1 MGSREIPQR
10 VAWIADTS
18 FAHRGLHGRGI
29 PENSLA
35 AFSAAIEAGYGI
47 ECDVQRARD
56 GTSMV
61 FHDWDLDRLTD
72 ETGEIARRD
81 AGSLAQIALKGGAE
95 QRIHPLGAVLD
106 LVAGRVPLLI
116 EVKSRKGTR
125 VSAHCLAIRR
135 ALEGYRGPHG
145 VMSFDPRVPKWF
157 ATHSPGTP
165 RGLVVSEQDD
175 KALPGRIRRFFAIR
189 HAEPDFL
196 AWDVRDLPS
205 RLAAS
210 QRRKGR
216 PIATWTVRDAEH
228 RTRAERY
235 ADAPIAEG
243 HGFG

>member
-1 MGSREIPQR
+1 
-10 VAWIADTS
+10 V
-18 FAHRGLHGRGI
+18 

-35 AFSAAIEAGYGI
+35 AFSAAIEAGHGI

-56 GTSMV
+56 GTPMV
-61 FHDWDLDRLTD
+61 FHDWELDRLTD
-72 ETGEIARRD
+72 EEGPVAKRD
-81 AGSLAQIALKGGAE
+81 ARSLARIALKGGE
-95 QRIHPLGAVLD
+95 QQRIPTLADLLE

-116 EVKSRKGTR
+116 EVKSRKDAR

-135 ALEGYRGPHG
+135 ALEGYRGAHG
-145 VMSFDPRVPKWF
+145 VMSFDPRVAHWF
-157 ATHSPGTP
+157 AAHSPTTL

-175 KALPGRIRRFFAIR
+175 KALPGRIRRSLAIR
-189 HAEPDFL
+189 HAQPDFL

-205 RLAAS
+205 RLAAA

-216 PIATWTVRDAEH
+216 PVATWTVRTEDQRA
-228 RTRAERY
+228 RAERY

>member
-1 MGSREIPQR
+1 MRDIPGR
-10 VAWIADTS
+10 VAWIAGTR
-18 FAHRGLHGRGI
+18 FAHRGLHGRGV

-35 AFSAAIEAGYGI
+35 AVSAAIAAGYGI

-61 FHDWDLDRLTD
+61 FHDWELDRVTD
-72 ETGEIARRD
+72 ETGEVARRD
-81 AGSLAQIALKGGAE
+81 AGSLAQVTLKGGDA
-95 QRIHPLGAVLD
+95 QRIPTLAALLD

-116 EVKSRKGTR
+116 EVKSRKGAR

-157 ATHSPGTP
+157 AAHSPGTP

-175 KALPGRIRRFFAIR
+175 EALPGRIRRFLALR
-189 HAEPDFL
+189 HARPDFV

-216 PIATWTVRDAEH
+216 PLATWTVRDDEH
-228 RTRAERY
+228 RARAERY